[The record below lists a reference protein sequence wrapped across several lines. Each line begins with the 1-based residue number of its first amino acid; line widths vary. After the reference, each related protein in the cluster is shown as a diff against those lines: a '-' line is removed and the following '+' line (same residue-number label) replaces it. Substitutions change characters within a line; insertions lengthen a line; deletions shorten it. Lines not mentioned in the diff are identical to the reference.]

1 MPTSLAAAPGGGPA
15 FAASNLSP
23 QVPTLSQLLGQAP
36 VPPGQDPNVAAVNN
50 AAAPGAGGLSGLW
63 SGIQQFQLNP
73 AMTALGAQT
82 DLTKTA
88 GTISQQQLADSAQQQ
103 SQEAGFSQAQLGV
116 QGANLGLS
124 NQQLQATAGPGGFQ
138 QQQQGLTAAEQAF
151 GLGQSQ
157 RALRSAATATG
168 SVNTSG
174 TQQKWSDLLSQYGFQ
189 QQQAGLTTK
198 EQNEAYQIQQ
208 GQLANAAKSLGISSQ
223 EVTSRLNNALNQ
235 LGLQGSLDTL
245 GVAQAIQQLQSGF
258 LSGPMA
264 TAIQEVLGAAGLP
277 IQAFG
282 SGGNPAVPSDVGSGA
297 FGTPAAGQPGY
308 GTNSPLVVGGG
319 PQ

>member
-1 MPTSLAAAPGGGPA
+1 MPTGLAAAPGGGTA
-15 FAASNLSP
+15 FAAANLNP
-23 QVPTLSQLLGQAP
+23 QVPTLSQLLGQSP
-36 VPPGQDPNVAAVNN
+36 VAPGQDPNVAAVN
-50 AAAPGAGGLSGLW
+50 AAAQPGANNVAGLF

-73 AMTALGAQT
+73 ALTNLGAQT
-82 DLTKTA
+82 DLTTQA
-88 GTISQQQLADSAQQQ
+88 GNISQQQIADQAAQQQ
-103 SQEAGFSQAQLGV
+103 QEAGFSQAQLGI

-168 SVNTSG
+168 AVNTSG

-189 QQQAGLTTK
+189 QQQGALTGK
-198 EQNEAYQIQQ
+198 EQTEAYQIQSE
-208 GQLANAAKSLGISSQ
+208 QLANAGKALGISSQ

-245 GVAQAIQQLQSGF
+245 GVSQAIQQLQAGF

-282 SGGNPAVPSDVGSGA
+282 PGGNASVPTSVGAGA
-297 FGTPAAGQPGY
+297 FGTPAPGQAGY
-308 GTNSPLVVGGG
+308 GSNIPLTLGG